1 MKKKQ
6 TQSANVAGASFQP
19 IPTLQETTNT
29 FISGQPKSRRSEG
42 KNENLKDFLKI
53 AAMITQNYPSFD
65 QNTVLQLSRSL
76 DLDASEV
83 ITLFHDWAGQ
93 LVRDGRCRKVSGCYS
108 WDTYHFIWNSMDNH
122 NQYNPADNGKPFN
135 FSVKFSESQHEVT
148 QDEREAALDRIQEL
162 IDHTKT
168 TITEHE

>member
-29 FISGQPKSRRSEG
+29 FISAQPKSRRSEG

-65 QNTVLQLSRSL
+65 QNTFLQLSMSL
-76 DLDASEV
+76 GLDSAEV
-83 ITLFHDWAGQ
+83 ISLFHDWAGQ

-108 WDTYHFIWNSMDNH
+108 WDTYH
-122 NQYNPADNGKPFN
+122 
-135 FSVKFSESQHEVT
+135 
-148 QDEREAALDRIQEL
+148 L
-162 IDHTKT
+162 I
-168 TITEHE
+168 